1 MKVSDFVFRSQ
12 NFEGRRSDSLCRVRI
27 FVGVENKIFSV
38 ITDLGEKNTG
48 MSVTNSIERIR
59 QNLILKGYISESV
72 KIIEHYDKELSSRES
87 FDFVSFDE
95 NKNPNWTSTNLE
107 EVLYQL
113 QCEQS
118 EFSLH
123 SLEIKSI
130 YDEVEK
136 IRHDIDPF
144 IDEPWPEAYDVINR
158 REEIQRNMLSISVLQ
173 EAIDNSA
180 TEIDL
185 QNIIKSDL
193 SILGDFYAHPSEE
206 YICFSE
212 FPLNGGF
219 IDFVIFSGVSKM
231 NVTLIEIKGANYN
244 LVNGNN
250 YEDFSAKTNQ
260 AVQQIRK
267 RLGYIARNYEEF
279 RKFVHEVRSS
289 VEAGE
294 SKFNSFVGP
303 KGKLGVDPNKDIYL
317 HTIVIGGRSKDDLN
331 ESRLRYEYERGQS
344 PSIRVESWDS
354 WIKKARRP

>member
-1 MKVSDFVFRSQ
+1 LKNKFCVYNGDGILMKVSDFVFRSN

-27 FVGVENKIFSV
+27 FVGVENRIFSV

-48 MSVTNSIERIR
+48 MSVTNSIEKIKK
-59 QNLILKGYISESV
+59 NLILKGYIVTFDKNNNPSWES
-72 KIIEHYDKELSSRES
+72 INLKEILC
-87 FDFVSFDE
+87 
-95 NKNPNWTSTNLE
+95 
-107 EVLYQL
+107 QL
-113 QCEQS
+113 LCDQF
-118 EFSLH
+118 EFSIC
-123 SLEIKSI
+123 SLDIKYI
-130 YDEVEK
+130 YDEIEK

-158 REEIQRNMLSISVLQ
+158 REDIQKGMLPISVLQ
-173 EAIDNSA
+173 EAIVNGS

-185 QNIIKSDL
+185 QNLIKSDL

-212 FPLNGGF
+212 FPLDGGF

-231 NVTLIEIKGANYN
+231 NVTLIEIKGASYN
-244 LVNGNN
+244 LVNCNS

-260 AVQQIRK
+260 AVQQIRR
-267 RLGYIARNYEEF
+267 RLGYITRNYEEF
-279 RKFVHEVRSS
+279 RKLVHEVRHS

-294 SKFNSFVGP
+294 SRFNSFVGP
-303 KGKLGVDPNKDIYL
+303 KGRLGVDPNKDIYL
-317 HTIVIGGRSKDDLN
+317 HTVVIGGRSKDDLN

-354 WIKKARRP
+354 WIKKLKRH